1 MVLSAHGLSREA
13 SKRDPRETHFSQVKE
28 KTMKK
33 YAAVCALF
41 LFNAEIISWLALLI
55 IVAMLLADFGKRI
68 MEEARK

>member
-1 MVLSAHGLSREA
+1 
-13 SKRDPRETHFSQVKE
+13 
-28 KTMKK
+28 MKK

-55 IVAMLLADFGKRI
+55 IVAMLLTDFGKRI

>member
-1 MVLSAHGLSREA
+1 
-13 SKRDPRETHFSQVKE
+13 
-28 KTMKK
+28 MKK

-55 IVAMLLADFGKRI
+55 IVTMLLADFGKRI